1 MAVEGCLPLDVH
13 MARWSGGCMLNVD
26 PGTAGMG
33 KMYTAVVELKVAC
46 ISTGVKANYFI
57 GGA

>member
-1 MAVEGCLPLDVH
+1 
-13 MARWSGGCMLNVD
+13 MLNVD